1 MKHILLAAINA
12 KYIHSNPAI
21 YSLRAYAGQYA
32 EHIELAE
39 YTINQR
45 TDEILEDIYQKK
57 PDLVAFSC
65 YIWNLEK
72 TGELMEMLSLVLPH
86 TVIWAGGPEV
96 SYDAKQF
103 LQRFPQV
110 TGVMRGEGEKTFLQL
125 ARHYLEQKG
134 DLRQIKGITFREE
147 EGRVTENPPQELLPM
162 DEIPFVYE
170 NLRDASRKIIYYE
183 TSRGCPF
190 SCSYCLSSIDK
201 RVRFRSLP
209 LVKRELQVFLDARV
223 PQVKFV
229 DRTFNCSHA
238 HAMGIW
244 EYLRDHDNGVTNFH
258 FEIGADLLNEEE
270 IALLGKLRPGQV
282 QLEIGVQTVNPQT
295 LLEIRRVTDLSK
307 LADRVERIRRGGNI
321 HQHLDLIA
329 GLPYEDLESFIHS
342 FNQVYAMRPHQL
354 QLGFLKV
361 LKGSAMAQKAEEYQL
376 LYRPR
381 PPYEVLSTRWLFF
394 EELLELKGVEE
405 MVEVYYNSHQ
415 FANTIEAL
423 EACFETPYDLF
434 RNLALYYERNGCK
447 GVSHSRM
454 GRLEIL
460 REFAL
465 ETDGARKDWYQECLL
480 MDLYLRE
487 NSKTRPQWAMDLSPY
502 KEKIAEFYKEEALTH
517 RLLPGYEE
525 CSYRQLRTMTHLE
538 LFCREGES
546 PQLVLFDYRR
556 RDPLTYDAWTY
567 RRSL

>member
-103 LQRFPQV
+103 LQRFPQA

-134 DLRQIKGITFREE
+134 DLGQIKGITFRDE
-147 EGRVTENPPQELLPM
+147 EGRVTENPPQELLSM

-170 NLRDASRKIIYYE
+170 NLRDASHKIIYYE

-209 LVKRELQVFLDARV
+209 LVKRELQAFLDARV

-270 IALLGKLRPGQV
+270 IALLAKLRPGQV
-282 QLEIGVQTVNPQT
+282 QLEIGVQTVNPKT
-295 LLEIRRVTDLSK
+295 LSEIRRVTDLSK
-307 LADRVERIRRGGNI
+307 LADRVERIRRGENI

-329 GLPYEDLESFIHS
+329 GLPYEDLKSFIHS

-381 PPYEVLSTRWLFF
+381 PPYEVLSTRWLSY

-405 MVEVYYNSHQ
+405 MAEVYYNSHQ

-460 REFAL
+460 REFAI

-517 RLLPGYEE
+517 RLLPGYEG

-538 LFCREGES
+538 LFFREGES
-546 PQLVLFDYRR
+546 PELVLFDYRR